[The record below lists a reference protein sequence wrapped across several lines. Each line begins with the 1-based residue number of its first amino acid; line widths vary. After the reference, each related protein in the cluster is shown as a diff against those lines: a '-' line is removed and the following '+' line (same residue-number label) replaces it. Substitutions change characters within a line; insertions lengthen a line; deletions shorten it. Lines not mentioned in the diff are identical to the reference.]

1 MIHLD
6 DELLDIQNSN
16 TPISQNWKLLREFTT
31 VIGKEKYILR
41 TAICSPRQ
49 KNPLKLILKNQEA
62 PRQSQTVCTQKFCQN
77 HSTNQI

>member
-49 KNPLKLILKNQEA
+49 KNPLKLI
-62 PRQSQTVCTQKFCQN
+62 
-77 HSTNQI
+77 